1 MAYFYLARY
10 QQGTKSGWARAE
22 ILTEL
27 HFERYAV
34 IYGRC
39 IFLVFSLFSFFLFFF
54 FAVGKKAHVRLFV
67 FDWLN
72 KSILNVSLVSYRVL
86 FHRVHRFY
94 LSVTQHSCLFLKKLH
109 NTVLFLMIY

>member
-1 MAYFYLARY
+1 MKGFKKKKKKKKRFEMAYFYLARY

-54 FAVGKKAHVRLFV
+54 FAVGKKH
-67 FDWLN
+67 
-72 KSILNVSLVSYRVL
+72 
-86 FHRVHRFY
+86 
-94 LSVTQHSCLFLKKLH
+94 
-109 NTVLFLMIY
+109 M